1 MAALGFACALVL
13 CCILWHQLESSQ
25 IYGLKEEVDNFVAK
39 LKKKNIYNRKE
50 VLFEVWADQSKD

>member
-39 LKKKNIYNRKE
+39 LKKIYIYNRKE
-50 VLFEVWADQSKD
+50 VLFEV